1 VDNNRSPCHAWF
13 TRVSLVNVVGVF
25 WMLISCG
32 LDRLG
37 KLCTRERIYESAR
50 NTVGRCIPCL
60 SFSKFLEIDVITTI
74 KHTHKCAVMGFYH
87 RKEVSRVRCS
97 SDQVWK
103 ELSDSLVTLC

>member
-37 KLCTRERIYESAR
+37 KLCTRAYLRIGSQR
-50 NTVGRCIPCL
+50 GRTMQTAPQ
-60 SFSKFLEIDVITTI
+60 FRKIDVITAI
-74 KHTHKCAVMGFYH
+74 KHTHKCAVMVFYH

>member
-1 VDNNRSPCHAWF
+1 MVWIGWGSSALESVFKNRLT
-13 TRVSLVNVVGVF
+13 TRSDDADLASVL
-25 WMLISCG
+25 
-32 LDRLG
+32 
-37 KLCTRERIYESAR
+37 A
-50 NTVGRCIPCL
+50 
-60 SFSKFLEIDVITTI
+60 EIDVITAI